1 MAEVLAGEGG
11 FSRWPVGGRCR
22 CSPLQ
27 VFSVYL
33 FRPPRVPARPRGAL
47 TPPGLVMAPIAVPAA
62 GASACPPTASQDFC
76 VSLPFLDPGPS
87 PRGSYSFSTIWLIM
101 QAVYKNLRIPY

>member
-1 MAEVLAGEGG
+1 MGLAGGQLEHDAGAHL
-11 FSRWPVGGRCR
+11 CT
-22 CSPLQ
+22 CSLDT
-27 VFSVYL
+27 SSGL
-33 FRPPRVPARPRGAL
+33 RVSLPAHGAL

-76 VSLPFLDPGPS
+76 VALPFLDPGPS
-87 PRGSYSFSTIWLIM
+87 PRGSYSFSTIWFIM